1 MAYYERLIRDKP
13 RRRDRDHANIYFVIA
28 RQFVNPWTKIVSTQI
43 VTRYQ
48 QST

>member
-1 MAYYERLIRDKP
+1 MAYYERLIRGKP
-13 RRRDRDHANIYFVIA
+13 RRSNRDHANIYFIIA
-28 RQFVNPWTKIVSTQI
+28 RRFVNPWTKIVLTQI

>member
-13 RRRDRDHANIYFVIA
+13 RRRDRDHANIYFIIA
-28 RQFVNPWTKIVSTQI
+28 RQFVDSWTKIVSNQI
-43 VTRYQ
+43 LTRFQ